1 MKLNRVVKNASWII
15 VCKVIQ
21 SVLAFVI
28 GTLSARYLH
37 PSGYGKLNY
46 AASVVSFVAP
56 IMYLG
61 FNSTL
66 VRELVKDPDHQG
78 EIMGSAIGSSIISAI
93 LCMLGANAFVF
104 ISNKGDTETIVVC
117 ALYSTLLLFQAIDLI
132 KYWFQSKLLSKY
144 TSVAALGA
152 YMVMAGYKILLL
164 VTKKSVYWFAAASS
178 IESLVIAIA
187 LIISYLL
194 IGKKRLRFSFKRA
207 GSMLKRS
214 GFFIISNM
222 MITIF
227 AHTDR
232 IMLKHMIG
240 DEATGIYSAAVTLAV
255 ITSFVF
261 TAIIDSASPVI
272 LESTE
277 EIPRFEKNMTRTYCI
292 VIYLSLLQSVAMTL
306 LAKPMVLLTFGAGF
320 TDSIRVLRLVVW
332 YTTFSYCGGVR
343 SVWILAKNYQKYIWR
358 INLAGALMNV
368 ALNFALIPFM
378 GIMGAALASILS
390 QFFTNVIMG
399 YIIRPFR
406 PCNALM
412 VKSLA
417 PGNIVDLIRIIRGK
431 ADRLQ

>member
-1 MKLNRVVKNASWII
+1 MKLNRIVKNASWMI

-28 GTLSARYLH
+28 GTLSARYLG
-37 PSGYGKLNY
+37 PSDYGVVNY

-66 VRELVKDPDHQG
+66 VRELVKDPEHQG
-78 EIMGSAIGSSIISAI
+78 EIMGSAIGMSIISAV
-93 LCMLGANAFVF
+93 LCIVGVNAFVLVA
-104 ISNKGDTETIVVC
+104 NRGNTETIIVC

-144 TSVAALGA
+144 TSVAALVA
-152 YMVMAGYKILLL
+152 YVIVAAYKALLL
-164 VTKKSVYWFAAASS
+164 ITHKSVYWFAVANS
-178 IESLVIAIA
+178 IEFLVIAIA
-187 LIISYLL
+187 LIVIYFI
-194 IGKKRLRFSFKRA
+194 IGRSRLSFSFRRA
-207 GSMLKRS
+207 GSMMKRS

-240 DEATGIYSAAVTLAV
+240 DAATGCYSAAASLAV

-261 TAIIDSASPVI
+261 TATIDSASPVI

-277 EIPRFEKNMTRTYCI
+277 DNERFERNMKRTYGI
-292 VIYLSLLQSVAMTL
+292 VIAISLLQSIAMTL
-306 LAKPMVLLTFGAGF
+306 LAKPMVLLTYGRDYY
-320 TDSIRVLRLVVW
+320 DSIKVLRLVVW

-343 SVWILAKNYQKYIWR
+343 SVWILAKNYQKYIWG

-368 ALNFALIPFM
+368 VLNFALIPFM

-390 QFFTNVIMG
+390 QFFTNVVMG
-399 YIIRPFR
+399 YILRPFR
-406 PCNALM
+406 PNNALM

-417 PGNIVDLIRIIRGK
+417 PGNFADIIRVIRGK
-431 ADRLQ
+431 AHM

>member
-1 MKLNRVVKNASWII
+1 MKLNRVVKNASWMI

-28 GTLSARYLH
+28 GTLSARYLG
-37 PSGYGKLNY
+37 PSDYGVVNY

-66 VRELVKDPDHQG
+66 VRELVKDPEHQG
-78 EIMGSAIGSSIISAI
+78 EIMGSAIGMSIISAL
-93 LCMLGANAFVF
+93 LCIVGVNAFVLVA
-104 ISNKGDTETIVVC
+104 NRGNTETIIVC

-144 TSVAALGA
+144 TSVAALVA
-152 YMVMAGYKILLL
+152 YIIIAAYKALLL
-164 VTKKSVYWFAAASS
+164 ITHKSVYWFAVANS
-178 IESLVIAIA
+178 IEFLVIAIA
-187 LIISYLL
+187 LIVIYFI
-194 IGKKRLRFSFKRA
+194 IGRSRLSFSFRRA
-207 GSMLKRS
+207 GSMMKRS

-240 DEATGIYSAAVTLAV
+240 DAATGCYSAAASLAV

-277 EIPRFEKNMTRTYCI
+277 DTERFERNMKRTYGI
-292 VIYLSLLQSVAMTL
+292 VIAISLLQSIAMTL
-306 LAKPMVLLTFGAGF
+306 LAKPMVLLTYGRDYY
-320 TDSIRVLRLVVW
+320 DSIKVLRLVVW

-343 SVWILAKNYQKYIWR
+343 SVWILAKNYQKYIWG

-368 ALNFALIPFM
+368 VLNFALIPFM

-390 QFFTNVIMG
+390 QFFTNVVMG
-399 YIIRPFR
+399 YILKPFR
-406 PCNALM
+406 PNNALM

-417 PGNIVDLIRIIRGK
+417 PGNFADILRVIRGK
-431 ADRLQ
+431 AHM

>member
-1 MKLNRVVKNASWII
+1 MKLNRVVKNASWMI

-28 GTLSARYLH
+28 GTLSARYLG
-37 PSGYGKLNY
+37 PSEYGVVNY

-66 VRELVKDPDHQG
+66 VRELVKDPEHQG
-78 EIMGSAIGSSIISAI
+78 EIMGSAIGMSIISAV
-93 LCMLGANAFVF
+93 LCIVGVNAFVLVA
-104 ISNKGDTETIVVC
+104 NRGNTETIIVC

-144 TSVAALGA
+144 TSVAALVA
-152 YMVMAGYKILLL
+152 YVIVAAYKALLL
-164 VTKKSVYWFAAASS
+164 ITHKSVYWFAVANS
-178 IESLVIAIA
+178 IEFLVIAIA
-187 LIISYLL
+187 LIVIYFI
-194 IGKKRLRFSFKRA
+194 IGRSRLSFSFRRA
-207 GSMLKRS
+207 GSMMKRS

-240 DEATGIYSAAVTLAV
+240 DAATGCYSAAASLAV

-277 EIPRFEKNMTRTYCI
+277 DNERFERNMKRTYGI
-292 VIYLSLLQSVAMTL
+292 VIAISLLQSIAMTL
-306 LAKPMVLLTFGAGF
+306 LAKPMVLLTYGRDYY
-320 TDSIRVLRLVVW
+320 DSIKVLRLVVW

-343 SVWILAKNYQKYIWR
+343 SVWILAKNYQKYIWG

-368 ALNFALIPFM
+368 VLNFALIPFM

-390 QFFTNVIMG
+390 QFFTNVVMG
-399 YIIRPFR
+399 YILRPFR
-406 PCNALM
+406 PNNALM

-417 PGNIVDLIRIIRGK
+417 PGNFADIIRVIRGK
-431 ADRLQ
+431 AQM

>member
-1 MKLNRVVKNASWII
+1 MKLNRVVKNASWMI

-28 GTLSARYLH
+28 GTLSARYLG
-37 PSGYGKLNY
+37 PSDYGVVNY

-66 VRELVKDPDHQG
+66 VRELVKDPEHQG
-78 EIMGSAIGSSIISAI
+78 EIMGSAIGMSIISAL
-93 LCMLGANAFVF
+93 LCIVGVNAFVLVA
-104 ISNKGDTETIVVC
+104 NRGNTETIIVC

-144 TSVAALGA
+144 TSVAALVA
-152 YMVMAGYKILLL
+152 YIIVAAYKALLL
-164 VTKKSVYWFAAASS
+164 ITHKRVYWFAVANS
-178 IESLVIAIA
+178 IEFLVIAIA
-187 LIISYLL
+187 LFVIYFIIGRS
-194 IGKKRLRFSFKRA
+194 RLSFSFRRA
-207 GSMLKRS
+207 GSMMKRS

-240 DEATGIYSAAVTLAV
+240 DAATGCYSAAASLAV

-277 EIPRFEKNMTRTYCI
+277 DNERFERNMKRTYGI
-292 VIYLSLLQSVAMTL
+292 VIAISLLQSIAMTL
-306 LAKPMVLLTFGAGF
+306 LAKPMVLLTYGRDYY
-320 TDSIRVLRLVVW
+320 DSIKVLRLVVW

-343 SVWILAKNYQKYIWR
+343 SVWILAKNYQKYIWG

-368 ALNFALIPFM
+368 VLNFALIPFM

-390 QFFTNVIMG
+390 QFFTNVVMG
-399 YIIRPFR
+399 YILKPFR
-406 PCNALM
+406 PNNALM

-417 PGNIVDLIRIIRGK
+417 PGNFADIIRVIRGK
-431 ADRLQ
+431 AQM

>member
-1 MKLNRVVKNASWII
+1 MKLNRVVKNASWMI

-21 SVLAFVI
+21 SILAFVI
-28 GTLSARYLH
+28 GTLSARYLG
-37 PSGYGKLNY
+37 PSDYGVVNY

-66 VRELVKDPDHQG
+66 VRELVKDPEHQG
-78 EIMGSAIGSSIISAI
+78 EIMGSAIGMSIISAA
-93 LCMLGANAFVF
+93 LCIVGVNAFVF
-104 ISNKGDTETIVVC
+104 VANRGNTETIVVC

-144 TSVAALGA
+144 TSVAALVA
-152 YMVMAGYKILLL
+152 YIIVAAYKALLL
-164 VTKKSVYWFAAASS
+164 ITHKSVYWFAVANS
-178 IESLVIAIA
+178 IEFLVIAIA
-187 LIISYLL
+187 LIVIYFI
-194 IGKKRLRFSFKRA
+194 IGRSRLGFSFRRA
-207 GSMLKRS
+207 GSMMKRS

-240 DEATGIYSAAVTLAV
+240 DAATGCYSAAASLAV

-277 EIPRFEKNMTRTYCI
+277 DTERFERNMKRTYGI
-292 VIYLSLLQSVAMTL
+292 VIAISLLQSIAMTL
-306 LAKPMVLLTFGAGF
+306 LAKPMVLLTYGKDYY
-320 TDSIRVLRLVVW
+320 DSIKVLRLVVW

-343 SVWILAKNYQKYIWR
+343 SVWILAKNYQKYIWG

-368 ALNFALIPFM
+368 LLNFALIPFM

-390 QFFTNVIMG
+390 QFFTNVVMG
-399 YIIRPFR
+399 YILKPFR
-406 PCNALM
+406 PNNALM

-417 PGNIVDLIRIIRGK
+417 PGNFADIIRVIRGR
-431 ADRLQ
+431 AHM

>member
-1 MKLNRVVKNASWII
+1 M
-15 VCKVIQ
+15 
-21 SVLAFVI
+21 I
-28 GTLSARYLH
+28 GTLSARYLG
-37 PSGYGKLNY
+37 PSDYGVVNY

-66 VRELVKDPDHQG
+66 VRELVKDPEHQG
-78 EIMGSAIGSSIISAI
+78 EIMGSAIGMSIISAV
-93 LCMLGANAFVF
+93 LCIVGVNAFVLVA
-104 ISNKGDTETIVVC
+104 NRGNTETIIVC

-144 TSVAALGA
+144 TSVAALVA
-152 YMVMAGYKILLL
+152 YVIVAAYKALLL
-164 VTKKSVYWFAAASS
+164 ITHKSVYWFAVANS
-178 IESLVIAIA
+178 IEFLVIAIA
-187 LIISYLL
+187 LIVIYFI
-194 IGKKRLRFSFKRA
+194 IGRSRLSFSFRRA
-207 GSMLKRS
+207 GSMMKRS

-240 DEATGIYSAAVTLAV
+240 DAATGCYSAAASLAV

-261 TAIIDSASPVI
+261 TATIDSASPVI

-277 EIPRFEKNMTRTYCI
+277 DNERFERNMKRTYGI
-292 VIYLSLLQSVAMTL
+292 VIAISLLQSIAMTL
-306 LAKPMVLLTFGAGF
+306 LAKPMVLLTYGRDYY
-320 TDSIRVLRLVVW
+320 DSIKVLRLVVW

-343 SVWILAKNYQKYIWR
+343 SVWILAKNYQKYIWG

-368 ALNFALIPFM
+368 VLNFALIPFM

-390 QFFTNVIMG
+390 QFFTNVVMG
-399 YIIRPFR
+399 YILRPFR
-406 PCNALM
+406 PNNALM

-417 PGNIVDLIRIIRGK
+417 PGNFADIIRVIRGK
-431 ADRLQ
+431 AHM